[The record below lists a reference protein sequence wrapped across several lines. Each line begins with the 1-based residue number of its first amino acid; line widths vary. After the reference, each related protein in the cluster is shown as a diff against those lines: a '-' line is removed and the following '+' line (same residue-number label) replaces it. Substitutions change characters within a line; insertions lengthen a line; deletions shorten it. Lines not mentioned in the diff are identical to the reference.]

1 MIYLA
6 SVSSLGIQLACSRLS
21 DSGEDAKEKSMR
33 KVGRAGKR
41 KRGETACSYFFYNS
55 LPPTF
60 GTFEIIR
67 CQTVEMSM
75 SRNLSKI
82 SHKIISHSANPL
94 SECEQSGV

>member
-1 MIYLA
+1 MEN
-6 SVSSLGIQLACSRLS
+6 G
-21 DSGEDAKEKSMR
+21 
-33 KVGRAGKR
+33 GKR
-41 KRGETACSYFFYNS
+41 ACSYFFYNS

-82 SHKIISHSANPL
+82 SHKIISRGSNPL